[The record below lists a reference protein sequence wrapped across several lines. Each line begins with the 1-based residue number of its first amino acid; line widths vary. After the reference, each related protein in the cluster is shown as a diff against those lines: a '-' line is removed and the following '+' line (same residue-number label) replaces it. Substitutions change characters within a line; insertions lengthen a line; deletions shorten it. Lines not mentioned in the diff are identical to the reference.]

1 MKVSYNDFE
10 HKIKRELLTSARKLD
25 NVSIVRILLAHT
37 DLIRAS
43 AVAIVEKGRWQDVD
57 TWFSPSSQY
66 HVQMM
71 REDVLAPDEASPNIK
86 GYINMDKGIKEV
98 KETKKTK
105 AKTKK

>member
-1 MKVSYNDFE
+1 MRVLYNDFE
-10 HKIKRELLTSARKLD
+10 RKVKVELLTSANRID
-25 NVSIVRILLAHT
+25 NESIVRILLAHT

-43 AVAIVEKGRWQDVD
+43 AVVIVEKGRWQDSD

-71 REDVLAPDEASPNIK
+71 REDVLAPDEASPSIK

-98 KETKKTK
+98 KETKRT
-105 AKTKK
+105 KTKK

>member
-1 MKVSYNDFE
+1 MRVLYNDFE

-43 AVAIVEKGRWQDVD
+43 AVAIVEKGRWLDED
-57 TWFSPSSQY
+57 TWLSPSSQY

-71 REDVLAPDEASPNIK
+71 RDDAAIPEEVIPAIK
-86 GYINMDKGIKEV
+86 GYANMDKGIKEV

-105 AKTKK
+105 TKK

>member
-1 MKVSYNDFE
+1 MRVLYNDFE
-10 HKIKRELLTSARKLD
+10 HKIKQELLTSAKVID
-25 NVSIVRILLAHT
+25 NESIVRILLAHT

-43 AVAIVEKGRWQDVD
+43 AVAIAERGRWLDED

-71 REDVLAPDEASPNIK
+71 RDDVAPLDEAAPAIK
-86 GYINMDKGIKEV
+86 GYANMDKGIKEV

-105 AKTKK
+105 TKK

>member
-1 MKVSYNDFE
+1 MRVLYNDFE
-10 HKIKRELLTSARKLD
+10 RKVKVELLTSANRID
-25 NVSIVRILLAHT
+25 NESIVRILLAHT

-71 REDVLAPDEASPNIK
+71 REDVLAPDEVSPNAK
-86 GYINMDKGIKEV
+86 GYLNMDKEIKEV